1 MSLTQDLQALEP
13 GQLIQLVEV
22 DGTAF
27 GMDSVLRFHA
37 CNMPYTEEDIVDAAN
52 IVLGADEVQKGTFRN
67 GTLAAS
73 DYGVIATSTKA
84 DPGYV
89 TPAAQAIPGSKMSM
103 IKMIARWVNQPP
115 ASDDNFQVYWATA
128 SHGMD
133 GKYYLGGRL
142 SAITTVRDDGWLEF
156 TFDMSGATGVNDW
169 LTNHI
174 TQVRFDLWQQ
184 AVGVI
189 EITKISFIN
198 NDPNDIDVSALP
210 PKSIWWQGNEYDP
223 HPYEFKGAE
232 LTSTGSQPTPT
243 LSIGNIGNY
252 VTSLCLAYDDM
263 VQAKV
268 RIRTT
273 MVKYLDAAN
282 WKTGNPSAMPTEE
295 RVQLFYINAKKAET
309 RAQVDF
315 ELCTPFDIQNLQL
328 PTRQITPVC
337 TWCMRGW
344 YRTGTGCDY
353 NGNSYFKKDGTPT
366 DDPAQD
372 VCGGRRQDCEDRHGK
387 GNPLP
392 YGGFPAANLQGK

>member
-1 MSLTQDLQALEP
+1 MSLTQDLQSLES

-27 GMDSVLRFHA
+27 GMDRVLRFHA
-37 CNMPYTEEDIVDAAN
+37 HNIPADGWASFAAENMP
-52 IVLGADEVQKGTFRN
+52 
-67 GTLAAS
+67 
-73 DYGVIATSTKA
+73 
-84 DPGYV
+84 
-89 TPAAQAIPGSKMSM
+89 
-103 IKMIARWVNQPP
+103 
-115 ASDDNFQVYWATA
+115 
-128 SHGMD
+128 
-133 GKYYLGGRL
+133 
-142 SAITTVRDDGWLEF
+142 
-156 TFDMSGATGVNDW
+156 
-169 LTNHI
+169 
-174 TQVRFDLWQQ
+174 
-184 AVGVI
+184 
-189 EITKISFIN
+189 
-198 NDPNDIDVSALP
+198 
-210 PKSIWWQGNEYDP
+210 SIIWQGNEYDP

-232 LTSTGSQPTPT
+232 LTSTGAQPTPT
-243 LSIGNIGNY
+243 LSIGNIENN

-273 MVKYLDAAN
+273 MAKYLDAAN
-282 WKTGNPSAMPTEE
+282 WKAGNPSAMPTEE

-309 RAQVDF
+309 RAQIDF

-353 NGNSYFKKDGTPT
+353 NGNRYFKKDGTPT

-372 VCGGRRQDCEDRHGK
+372 VCGGRRRDCEDRHGK